1 MSFTTYLIYV
11 IGIVLTR
18 WKLGSFQAVIMILCF
33 ILFEL
38 IKIRNLLGG

>member
-1 MSFTTYLIYV
+1 MSFITYLIYA
-11 IGIVLTR
+11 IGIVLTG
-18 WKLGSFQAVIMILCF
+18 WKLGNFQAVVMILCL

>member
-1 MSFTTYLIYV
+1 MSIITYLIYAV
-11 IGIVLTR
+11 GIILTG
-18 WKLGSFQAVIMILCF
+18 WKLGSFQAVIMILCL